1 MNKFS
6 PEQISV
12 LRAHFEKIE
21 RLDPCS
27 ETWLMLQETVRK
39 MPLEGRCQLAAAGI
53 RWLSSE
59 CERQQKALHA
69 WPKLKPHTIDA
80 LKALA
85 CPPDPEE
92 DYA

>member
-1 MNKFS
+1 MPNKFS
-6 PEQISV
+6 PEQV
-12 LRAHFEKIE
+12 AHLRQEFEKIE

-27 ETWLMLQETVRK
+27 ETWLMLRETVQQ
-39 MPLEGRCQLAAAGI
+39 MPLEGRCQLASAGI

-59 CERQQKALHA
+59 CERQQKSLHQ
-69 WPKLKPHTIDA
+69 LKPHTVDA

-85 CPPDPEE
+85 CQPDPEDYE